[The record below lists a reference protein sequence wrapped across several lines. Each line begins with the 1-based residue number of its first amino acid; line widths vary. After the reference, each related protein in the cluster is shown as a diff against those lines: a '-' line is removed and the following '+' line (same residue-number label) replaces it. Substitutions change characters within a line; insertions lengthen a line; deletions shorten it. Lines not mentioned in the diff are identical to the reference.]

1 MERVE
6 FSSSKYVCNTLFV
19 IVFMKQRNKSL
30 SKSNEQFRDKKFI
43 FKKQILKIKHQQT
56 SFLKIQPI
64 ADGSET

>member
-43 FKKQILKIKHQQT
+43 FKKQILKIKH
-56 SFLKIQPI
+56 
-64 ADGSET
+64 